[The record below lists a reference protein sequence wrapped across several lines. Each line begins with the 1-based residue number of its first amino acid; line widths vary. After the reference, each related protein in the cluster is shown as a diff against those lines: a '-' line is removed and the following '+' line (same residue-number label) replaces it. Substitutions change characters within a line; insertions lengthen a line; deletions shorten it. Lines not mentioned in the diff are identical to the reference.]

1 MLCIAENV
9 AQQWKICWE
18 AQDTG
23 IHSDDKRKMKEFM
36 YHFIPDL
43 FAAQR

>member
-1 MLCIAENV
+1 MILDDAAGLIV
-9 AQQWKICWE
+9 HHLKRQ
-18 AQDTG
+18 TG
-23 IHSDDKRKMKEFM
+23 IHSDDKRKIKEFM